1 MELLKQITAASV
13 HASLSALSHLDI
25 APHAGLVTDPTP
37 FPKNATPPA
46 LSSAPRFCN
55 AWPPFFLTNNITPD
69 PRQHP
74 LPDPNTHPASP
85 PPKTAASRH
94 WAGPPHLLGEVH
106 PQCGKSLGAGAV
118 HITNHTG
125 WLTISGFCNS
135 NHITFLWLLRSVV
148 ECTCVWIR

>member
-1 MELLKQITAASV
+1 MELFKQITAASV

-25 APHAGLVTDPTP
+25 APSAGLSLTP
-37 FPKNATPPA
+37 LHFLQMQPPPA
-46 LSSAPRFCN
+46 LSSAPIF
-55 AWPPFFLTNNITPD
+55 AMLGPLFSSQTNITAD
-69 PRQHP
+69 PRRRPYLTQ
-74 LPDPNTHPASP
+74 NTHPASP

-125 WLTISGFCNS
+125 WLTISGFCS
-135 NHITFLWLLRSVV
+135 YNHITFLWHFRPVV
-148 ECTCVWIR
+148 KCVCE